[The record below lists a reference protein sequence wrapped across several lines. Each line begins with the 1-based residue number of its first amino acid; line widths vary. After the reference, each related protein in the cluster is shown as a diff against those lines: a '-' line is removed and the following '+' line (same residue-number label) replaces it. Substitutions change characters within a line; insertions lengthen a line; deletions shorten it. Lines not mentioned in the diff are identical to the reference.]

1 MGRVTRL
8 LRHIGAGAQRAWRN
22 RQVRIVFTRLALFI
36 LIVILAPWIAGLW
49 RILLY
54 GSIMDQTIIII
65 LAAAWW
71 TLRRGRT
78 QWKEPDH
85 EPSQDTG
92 DRKTTEPESRPA
104 KRKKPHDR
112 RTVADTTVQ

>member
-8 LRHIGAGAQRAWRN
+8 LRRIGAGVQHAWHN
-22 RQVRIVFTRLALFI
+22 RRVRIILARLILFI

-71 TLRRGRT
+71 TLRRGRM
-78 QWKEPDH
+78 QWKERDR
-85 EPSQDTG
+85 EPSQNTG
-92 DRKTTEPESRPA
+92 DGKTAEPESRPA
-104 KRKKPHDR
+104 RGKKTHGR